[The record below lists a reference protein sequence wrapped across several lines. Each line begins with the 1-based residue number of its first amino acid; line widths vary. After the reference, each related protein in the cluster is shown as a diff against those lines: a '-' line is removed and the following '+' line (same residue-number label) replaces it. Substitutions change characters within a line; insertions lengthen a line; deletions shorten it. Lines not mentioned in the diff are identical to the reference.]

1 MLMIY
6 LIIFPF
12 FTGLRRAAFEARRWS
27 ESDHAPVSSG
37 DSDSD
42 SDD

>member
-1 MLMIY
+1 MVMIF
-6 LIIFPF
+6 LIIFPI
-12 FTGLRRAAFEARRWS
+12 FTRLRLSAFEARRWS